1 MFSSYWIFG
10 QQGDLPASKRQSAGA
25 GASVLR
31 VGRERHASR
40 RHKSVRCPQW
50 RAGPPV
56 GGRCGSNDVA
66 AGHLRPQ
73 RDVRFP
79 RLQTGVSRPPTPA
92 VAAPWGRFAAER
104 RQRDLCIVGAE
115 RPAGSNGAETYAK
128 PLDRAQRG
136 PGISRH
142 AGTGSSTG
150 GSATSRGRA
159 PTVAAVIGAPRG
171 ADAFTPAVSGIRAG
185 SARAVPA
192 RSRPC
197 WRSHRR

>member
-1 MFSSYWIFG
+1 MRV
-10 QQGDLPASKRQSAGA
+10 ASTAFLAYSQ
-25 GASVLR
+25 
-31 VGRERHASR
+31 
-40 RHKSVRCPQW
+40 
-50 RAGPPV
+50 
-56 GGRCGSNDVA
+56 D
-66 AGHLRPQ
+66 
-73 RDVRFP
+73 
-79 RLQTGVSRPPTPA
+79 
-92 VAAPWGRFAAER
+92 
-104 RQRDLCIVGAE
+104 

-197 WRSHRR
+197 WRSHGGEREPEVGAGEQSGRS